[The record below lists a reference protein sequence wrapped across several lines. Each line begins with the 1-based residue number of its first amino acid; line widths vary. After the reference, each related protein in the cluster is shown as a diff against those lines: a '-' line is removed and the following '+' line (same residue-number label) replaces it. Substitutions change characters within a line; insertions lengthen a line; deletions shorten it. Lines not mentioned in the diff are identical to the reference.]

1 MAEKPASATID
12 TAAIA
17 AIRAMDSKGDDALL
31 KSVVAKF
38 LATSPAIVARI
49 RENIAADNAEA
60 VWRAAHSLK
69 SSAGALGAKLLAQ
82 RCATIETVA
91 REKGV
96 DAIKDLVETLETE
109 FNAAAEQLQEMTRGT
124 YESAA

>member
-1 MAEKPASATID
+1 
-12 TAAIA
+12 
-17 AIRAMDSKGDDALL
+17 LL

-49 RENIAADNAEA
+49 RENIEADNAEA

-96 DAIKDLVETLETE
+96 DTIKDLVETLETE
-109 FNAAAEQLQEMTRGT
+109 FNAAAEQLQEMTRGA

>member
-1 MAEKPASATID
+1 
-12 TAAIA
+12 
-17 AIRAMDSKGDDALL
+17 MDSKGDDALL

-49 RENIAADNAEA
+49 RENIASDNAEA

-82 RCATIETVA
+82 RCARIETVA
-91 REKGV
+91 REKGL

-124 YESAA
+124 